1 MNSFSSICYFLI
13 SHISPNNTLSIYCIN
28 RRKVLYQTSNVK
40 RIAPSRQATCWSQ
53 SIQKIRK
60 VMNTKNAQ
68 SLYTSFFWI
77 RIGATIAESHRMNH
91 RLKIL
96 DPITFQTDNDQLQ
109 LSAAIHERNSSG
121 ADVPIASTVSPIR
134 SADTLKYCAILTL
147 VLIRWL
153 AEYQSKISQIMSRI
167 VAKNISKY

>member
-1 MNSFSSICYFLI
+1 
-13 SHISPNNTLSIYCIN
+13 
-28 RRKVLYQTSNVK
+28 
-40 RIAPSRQATCWSQ
+40 
-53 SIQKIRK
+53 
-60 VMNTKNAQ
+60 MNTKNAQ

-109 LSAAIHERNSSG
+109 LIAAIHERNNSG
-121 ADVPIASTVSPIR
+121 ADVPIARTVSPIR

-153 AEYQSKISQIMSRI
+153 AEYQSKISQIMSKTI
-167 VAKNISKY
+167 AKNILKY